1 MGDVIHVQ
9 TEREGIGEREGER
22 EKGSSPISFCVF
34 LHEVTQTKGMIGGL
48 VGINML
54 KREI

>member
-22 EKGSSPISFCVF
+22 KRKLSDKFLCISPK
-34 LHEVTQTKGMIGGL
+34 LHKPKV
-48 VGINML
+48 
-54 KREI
+54 